1 MYENQFQ
8 HEGQVGRRGRRG
20 NVRAN
25 STVTRVL
32 AAQRWLSPKDWPV
45 LGFFF
50 QGLTSVF
57 FFLTTSPSDASSLT
71 SCRRIAQSSSAST
84 TEPDYDYVGPGCCIH
99 LRPRKRFLAGARDT
113 CPPA

>member
-57 FFLTTSPSDASSLT
+57 FFSLRPHLMPLPSPPVGGSRKAARHQRLNLTTTTSDL
-71 SCRRIAQSSSAST
+71 
-84 TEPDYDYVGPGCCIH
+84 
-99 LRPRKRFLAGARDT
+99 GAAFT
-113 CPPA
+113 